1 MERIWI
7 NKIKYSQHKQIH
19 DFLFCGGVVKEGKS
33 PDFRSP
39 EVGISGLT
47 FYQKKE
53 TSKKGGGKR
62 KEKNDLRIL

>member
-7 NKIKYSQHKQIH
+7 NKIKYSQRKQIH

-39 EVGISGLT
+39 GVGISGLT
-47 FYQKKE
+47 F
-53 TSKKGGGKR
+53 
-62 KEKNDLRIL
+62 

>member
-7 NKIKYSQHKQIH
+7 NKIKYSQRKQIH

-39 EVGISGLT
+39 GVGISGLT
-47 FYQKKE
+47 FYQKK
-53 TSKKGGGKR
+53 KLVRKVGGK
-62 KEKNDLRIL
+62 EKKRIT

>member
-33 PDFRSP
+33 PDF
-39 EVGISGLT
+39 T
-47 FYQKKE
+47 KK
-53 TSKKGGGKR
+53 TKLVRKVGGK
-62 KEKNDLRIL
+62 EKKRMT

>member
-1 MERIWI
+1 MERIRI

-39 EVGISGLT
+39 EDGISGLT
-47 FYQKKE
+47 FYQKK
-53 TSKKGGGKR
+53 KLIGKVGE
-62 KEKNDLRIL
+62 KEKKRMT

>member
-33 PDFRSP
+33 PDFPSP
-39 EVGISGLT
+39 EVGISGRT
-47 FYQKKE
+47 FYQKK
-53 TSKKGGGKR
+53 KLVRKVGGK
-62 KEKNDLRIL
+62 EKKRMT